1 MNTCKIGFE
10 YPGKKCTALDTARIE
25 NELGKKLPQTYRD
38 VLECCGG
45 GILSPKNSFINLP
58 LDDRSE
64 DYELSIDQILGN
76 GKTSSG
82 DNNYLLTYGRFL
94 TEEYEIPDEVLLCA
108 FSEAGMHEYL
118 VINYGLKDFPEG
130 SVLYCN
136 DEENPGEYIQVAS
149 TFAEFLELLEPDPEF
164 SESTVESDPKY
175 IHARSMNGA
184 LTPEFERAIAATP
197 TPDLEYEIRCAAERT
212 GLYPAG
218 RSQETWYFFDLVY
231 WAIQHV
237 KPYREIGQLT
247 NIDSPESM
255 RIMLRDSF
263 IIPEFRS
270 SGFMSIQD
278 TFELWWEDR
287 VKENRLVQHEDGYR
301 LDSSYMDTVPKK

>member
-1 MNTCKIGFE
+1 MNSCKIDFE

-25 NELGKKLPQTYRD
+25 NELGKKLPQSYRD
-38 VLECCGG
+38 ILECCDG
-45 GILSPKNSFINLP
+45 GILSLKNSFINLP

-64 DYELSIDQILGN
+64 YYELSIDQILGN

-82 DNNYLLTYGRFL
+82 DNNDLLTYGRFL

-108 FSEAGMHEYL
+108 ISEAGMHEYL

-184 LTPEFERAIAATP
+184 LTPELERAIAATP
-197 TPDLEYEIRCAAERT
+197 TPDLEYKIRNAAEGT
-212 GLYPAG
+212 GLFSSG
-218 RSQETWYFFDLVY
+218 RSQETWHLFDLAY
-231 WAIQHV
+231 WAIQQV
-237 KPYREIGQLT
+237 KPYREIKELT
-247 NIDSPESM
+247 DMNSLESM
-255 RIMLRDSF
+255 RVLLSESF
-263 IIPEFRS
+263 VIPEHI
-270 SGFMSIQD
+270 SGFLSDIA
-278 TFELWWEDR
+278 TYELWWEDR
-287 VKENRLVQHEDGYR
+287 IKENRLVQHEDGYR
-301 LDSSYMDTVPKK
+301 LDSSYMDTVLKK

>member
-1 MNTCKIGFE
+1 MKSCKIDFE

-45 GILSPKNSFINLP
+45 GILSLKNSFINLP

-82 DNNYLLTYGRFL
+82 HNNDLLTYGRFL

-108 FSEAGMHEYL
+108 ISEAGMHEYL

-164 SESTVESDPKY
+164 SESTVESDPKR
-175 IHARSMNGA
+175 IHERSMDGTLA
-184 LTPEFERAIAATP
+184 PELEQAIAATP
-197 TPDLEYEIRCAAERT
+197 TPGLEHEIRCAAKST
-212 GLYPAG
+212 GLYVSG
-218 RSQETWYFFDLVY
+218 RSQETWHFFDLVY

-237 KPYREIGQLT
+237 KPYRKFEEVT
-247 NIDSPESM
+247 VMDSPEAM
-255 RIMLRDSF
+255 RMMLSESF
-263 IIPEFRS
+263 IIPEHI
-270 SGFMSIQD
+270 SGFLSDIA
-278 TFELWWEDR
+278 TFRLWWEDR
-287 VKENRLVQHEDGYR
+287 VTENRLVQHEDGYR
-301 LDSSYMDTVPKK
+301 LDSSYMDTVLKK

>member
-1 MNTCKIGFE
+1 MNKIDFE
-10 YPGKKCTALDTARIE
+10 YPGKKCTVLKIAQIE
-25 NELGKKLPQTYRD
+25 KTLGKKLPKAYKDLIKR
-38 VLECCGG
+38 CGG
-45 GILSPKNSFINLP
+45 GVLSLKNSFINLP

-82 DNNYLLTYGRFL
+82 SNNDLLTYGRFL

-108 FSEAGMHEYL
+108 ISEAGMHEYL

-164 SESTVESDPKY
+164 SESTEEGDPDR
-175 IHARSMNGA
+175 IHERSMNGT
-184 LTPEFERAIAATP
+184 LTPELAQAIAAASTP
-197 TPDLEYEIRCAAERT
+197 GLEHELRCAAKST
-212 GLYPAG
+212 GFSASG
-218 RSQETWYFFDLVY
+218 RSQETWRLFDLTY

-237 KPYREIGQLT
+237 KPYRQIEELT
-247 NIDSPESM
+247 DIDSPESM
-255 RIMLRDSF
+255 RMMLKYSF
-263 IIPEFRS
+263 SIPERRVSFLS
-270 SGFMSIQD
+270 NIA

-287 VKENRLVQHEDGYR
+287 VKENRLVQHADGYR
-301 LDSSYMDTVPKK
+301 LDSSYMDTVLKK